1 MILTL
6 LLCALAI
13 VTFAFAFVLARAAI
27 TRRVGMPSGEA
38 LALGAVTNFFDTLGI
53 GSFAPTMAWMKFRS
67 MIPDRIIPSTMLAGY
82 TLPTMA
88 QAAIFLVL
96 LGVKVEPW
104 LLLGSVLAFIPG
116 ALFGASLAAKAPV
129 RTVQAIVG
137 IALLIAAW
145 FYVVSNMHWMPEGGA
160 ASGLN
165 GWAFWLAVGS
175 SFVFAV
181 LLNFGVGHYAPTL
194 AMLSLLGMDP
204 RLAFPI
210 MASTGAFGAAAAA
223 AKVIQRPDIDVRL
236 VVGLSLG
243 AIPAVLIAAFVVK
256 EMPVETMRW
265 LVVVVIV
272 YAAIVL
278 LRQAIRPAK
287 EMQPLEPLAEG
298 LLD

>member
-6 LLCALAI
+6 LLSALAI
-13 VTFAFAFVLARAAI
+13 VTCAFTVVLGRAALA
-27 TRRVGMPSGEA
+27 RRVGMPATEA

-96 LGVKVEPW
+96 LGVSVEPW
-104 LLLGSVLAFIPG
+104 LLLGSVVAFVPG

-129 RTVQAIVG
+129 RLVQAIVG

-145 FYVVSNMHWMPEGGA
+145 FYVVSNMHWMPEGGT
-160 ASGLN
+160 ASGLD
-165 GWAFWLAVGS
+165 GWAFWIAIGS
-175 SFVFAV
+175 SFLFAV

-194 AMLSLLGMDP
+194 AMLSLLGLDP

-223 AKVIQRPDIDVRL
+223 AKVVRRPDIDVGL
-236 VVGLSLG
+236 VVGLTVG

-265 LVVVVIV
+265 FVVAIIV
-272 YAAIVL
+272 YAAAVL
-278 LRQAIRPAK
+278 LRQATRLAT
-287 EMQPLEPLAEG
+287 ELRPLEPLAEG
-298 LLD
+298 LID